1 MAKPPPT
8 PAPPSCTLAIKA
20 IPGAPK
26 NQVCGWLGGA
36 LKVKIHAPPIEGRA
50 NDALVEFLAEALGV
64 HRRAV
69 TLLRGDLSR
78 HKTVRIGGL
87 GLAEAKRRLGV

>member
-1 MAKPPPT
+1 MAKPPPS

-26 NQVCGWLGGA
+26 NQVCGWLGEA
-36 LKVKIHAPPIEGRA
+36 LKVKIHAPPVEGRA
-50 NDALVEFLAEALGV
+50 NDALVEFLAETLGV

-69 TLLRGDLSR
+69 TLVRGDLSR
-78 HKTVRIGGL
+78 QKLMRIDGL
-87 GLAEAKRRLGV
+87 TLAEAKRRLGV